1 MRRHPARSPRSLG
14 FFVQR
19 IMSPAEGKAL
29 FDDLG
34 NRIADLMAVAAPT
47 AEAATRA
54 YGMEP
59 P

>member
-34 NRIADLMAVAAPT
+34 NRIAD
-47 AEAATRA
+47 
-54 YGMEP
+54 
-59 P
+59 